1 MIKTPKLRFKEFS
14 GDWEIKKL
22 NDIADII
29 DGDRGVNYPKESDF
43 YDSEYCLFLNAKNVT
58 KNGFNFDDKKFI
70 TKEKDNALRKGK
82 LNEEDIILTTR
93 GTVGNIAYFNKN
105 IDYKNMRINSGMV
118 ILRSKTILPEYLY
131 SYLKS
136 YYFEKQVKQVCF
148 GSAQPQLT
156 VSGINNFR
164 IAKTTKEEQE
174 KIASFFSLIDD
185 KISLQGEKV
194 EALKDYKKGM
204 MQKIFSRELRFKDDD
219 GRDYPSFFSL
229 IDDKISLQGEKVEAL
244 KDYKKGM
251 MQKIFSRELRF
262 KDDDGRDYPEW
273 EITTMEKVADLEK
286 GFTPDTKNEKNW
298 IGNIPW
304 LSIADMKQ
312 GKYLTDVSKYI
323 SDKALGNKQLVAEG
337 TLIMSF
343 KLTLGRLAIVN
354 RPMITNEAI
363 CHFYWKYNNIN
374 TEYMYYYLSTVNIAS
389 FGCRAAKG
397 ITLNNDSL
405 NSIVVKLPVIN
416 EQMKISNLLK
426 NIDNKIEKEQEK
438 LDSLNEYKKGLLQQM
453 FV

>member
-1 MIKTPKLRFKEFS
+1 MSKTPKLRFKEFS
-14 GDWEIKKL
+14 GDWESKQLDEVTNYVDYRGKTPTKSENGVFLVTAKNIKKGYIDYSASQEFISNESYDEAMRRGL
-22 NDIADII
+22 PKIGDVLLTTEAPLGNVAQIDREDIALAQRVIKF
-29 DGDRGVNYPKESDF
+29 RGTD
-43 YDSEYCLFLNAKNVT
+43 
-58 KNGFNFDDKKFI
+58 
-70 TKEKDNALRKGK
+70 K
-82 LNEEDIILTTR
+82 LNNT
-93 GTVGNIAYFNKN
+93 
-105 IDYKNMRINSGMV
+105 
-118 ILRSKTILPEYLY
+118 
-131 SYLKS
+131 YLK
-136 YYFEKQVKQVCF
+136 YYFLSERFQNKLFSKAI
-148 GSAQPQLT
+148 GTT
-156 VSGINNFR
+156 VLGIQGKVLHKMSVIFPS
-164 IAKTTKEEQE
+164 KEEQE

-204 MQKIFSRELRFKDDD
+204 MQKIFSRELRFKDN
-219 GRDYPSFFSL
+219 
-229 IDDKISLQGEKVEAL
+229 
-244 KDYKKGM
+244 
-251 MQKIFSRELRF
+251 
-262 KDDDGRDYPEW
+262 DGRDYPEW

>member
-174 KIASFFSLIDD
+174 KIA
-185 KISLQGEKV
+185 
-194 EALKDYKKGM
+194 
-204 MQKIFSRELRFKDDD
+204 
-219 GRDYPSFFSL
+219 SFFSL